1 MTRAA
6 GIAVSALFVLALLVE
21 PAWARVSVGVR
32 ADGALTILDTSSPG
46 TALESRT
53 ITGVA
58 AGYVP
63 DDVDARP
70 ATGQLYLLAT
80 DTAGGGTSNLALYTL
95 DPGTGAAAL
104 VGGGPF
110 RSGVATGGFGVDF
123 DGSDRLRVVSDDDL
137 NLLVDPDTGVAT
149 DGPPLLHPTAT
160 EDLTSIAHASSLYA
174 WDAVR
179 RRIVTV
185 GDSGAVSDVSGSA
198 TGPTS
203 STAAA
208 GFDASPDGSAFLTAG
223 STLYGVDLGSGA
235 VSPAGTL
242 AQPLAGFAVLN
253 PVTFDLPDATLTVP
267 ENAGAAEIAVTR
279 ASGAGTMT
287 VRYST
292 SDGSA
297 TIDDYDNVTGTLT
310 FGPGMTKRSF
320 QVPITQ
326 DSIPEPPQTIG
337 VSLTR
342 PTGGGSLG
350 AVSSATLSI
359 TDDDQP
365 QRSDRIAPRVGL
377 NPDTRRLRLRSII
390 RKGIPGSFSC
400 SEACRAEI
408 ALRYKGYIIVGAGGG
423 ILGAPG
429 PGRFTARL
437 SPGGKRLLR
446 KRLRH
451 KKRQRLAL
459 RLRAVDPVGN
469 ARVQQLRIVVL
480 R

>member
-6 GIAVSALFVLALLVE
+6 GIAASTLCALALLVA

-32 ADGALTILDTSSPG
+32 ADGALAILDTSSPA

-53 ITGVA
+53 ITGLA

-63 DDVDARP
+63 DDVDVRP

-80 DTAGGGTSNLALYTL
+80 DAAGGGTSNLALYTL

-110 RSGVATGGFGVDF
+110 ATGVTTAGFGIDF

-137 NLLVDPDTGVAT
+137 NLTVDPGTAVAT
-149 DGPPLLHPTAT
+149 AGPPLVHPTAT
-160 EDLTSIAHASSLYA
+160 EDVTSIAFASSLYG
-174 WDAVR
+174 WDPVR

-185 GDSGAVSDVSGSA
+185 GDSGAVADVSGSA
-198 TGPTS
+198 TGPSASGSAT
-203 STAAA
+203 
-208 GFDASPDGSAFLTAG
+208 GFDAAPDGAAFLTAG
-223 STLYGVDLGSGA
+223 STLYGVDLGSGS
-235 VSPAGTL
+235 VSSTGAL
-242 AQPLAGFAVLN
+242 AQPLAGFALLN
-253 PVTFDLPDATLTVP
+253 PVSFDLPDTTLTVP

-279 ASGAGTMT
+279 SSGAGTMT

-297 TIDDYDNVTGTLT
+297 TIDDYDNVAGTLT
-310 FGPGMTKRSF
+310 FGPGVTKRSF
-320 QVPITQ
+320 QIPIVQ
-326 DSIPEPPQTIG
+326 DSSPEPAQTVG

-350 AVSSATLSI
+350 AASSATLSI
-359 TDDDQP
+359 IDDDQP
-365 QRSDRIAPRVGL
+365 QRSDRIAPRIGL

-469 ARVQQLRIVVL
+469 ARVQQLRVVVL